1 MPTQGQV
8 KATGRFCFSSWGI
21 CSFNPRLVVPRAL
34 ALFLSGLTICYSIRE
49 YSVGILS
56 RDLARRTETCRQVL
70 NTDVEFM

>member
-8 KATGRFCFSSWGI
+8 KATGRFCFSS
-21 CSFNPRLVVPRAL
+21 SFNPRLVVPRAL